1 MPKTATLSI
10 RIEPKTKSQA
20 EKIFSRLGLTMTDAV
35 NVFFRQ
41 CIRDRALPFRPSLDR
56 PEIPNDE
63 TLAAMRE
70 IEQAIADERA
80 GKRAPRHFDTVE
92 ELFAELED

>member
-20 EKIFSRLGLTMTDAV
+20 EKVFAQLGLTMTDAV

-41 CIRDRALPFRPSLDR
+41 CIREKALPFRPTLER

-63 TLAAMRE
+63 TVAAMRE
-70 IEQAIADERA
+70 VNAHIANEDS
-80 GKRAPRHFDTVE
+80 APYGSSE
-92 ELFAELED
+92 EMFKDLGI